1 MVVDHFLL
9 PRLFKISRPL
19 EKIPSWRQA
28 GVVNVPAVAALLC
41 AIFFG
46 ITGTADW
53 PGGWLEK
60 TAPGGWGPV
69 PVEAW
74 LMAGVLYIVFVAVS
88 KALVKTESGLRS
100 VLGFSEQ
107 AASSNVPGDAVVDL
121 VTLSAGKNLVEASG
135 SASAEGR

>member
-1 MVVDHFLL
+1 
-9 PRLFKISRPL
+9 
-19 EKIPSWRQA
+19 
-28 GVVNVPAVAALLC
+28 VVNVPAVAALLC

-74 LMAGVLYIVFVAVS
+74 MLAGVLYVVFVAIS
-88 KALVKTESGLRS
+88 KAVVKTESGLHT

-107 AASSNVPGDAVVDL
+107 AASSKVPPDAVVDL
-121 VTLSAGKNLVEASG
+121 VTLAAGQNLRGAAVSAGG
-135 SASAEGR
+135 DGQSAGTDGR

>member
-1 MVVDHFLL
+1 VDHFLL
-9 PRLFKISRPL
+9 PRWFKISRPL
-19 EKIPSWRQA
+19 GKVPTWREA

-53 PGGWLEK
+53 PGHWLEQ
-60 TAPGGWGPV
+60 APPGNWGPV

-74 LMAGVLYIVFVAVS
+74 ILAGVLYVVFVAIS
-88 KALVKTESGLRS
+88 KAVVKTESGLQS

-107 AASSNVPGDAVVDL
+107 AASSHAPGDAVVDL
-121 VTLSAGKNLVEASG
+121 VTLSAGQSPVVVSG
-135 SASAEGR
+135 STGADGR